1 MLAPLMQRS
10 EQQAEGLDQR
20 GQTDP
25 VRHRRADFCHEAGPR
40 RSHVITGRRI
50 LVVEDEP
57 AIRSLVAAIL
67 VAQGYDVDEAGD
79 GLEAL
84 RCLDERTYDLIVSD
98 MVMPGLDGPGLY
110 HELQRRAPESPLRLL
125 FVSGSSSA
133 SAYAEFLATAK
144 VPVLE
149 KP

>member
-1 MLAPLMQRS
+1 
-10 EQQAEGLDQR
+10 
-20 GQTDP
+20 
-25 VRHRRADFCHEAGPR
+25 
-40 RSHVITGRRI
+40 
-50 LVVEDEP
+50 VVEDEP
-57 AIRSLVAAIL
+57 AIRSLVTAIL

-84 RCLDERTYDLIVSD
+84 RCLEDRTYDLIVSD

-149 KP
+149 KPFNLDDLCRAVEQMLAAV